1 MKRSLLIVAIAL
13 LTVAFV
19 SCQKDGVYKPKQK
32 ISKIYNELIRT
43 TVSEVNGVS
52 TTVNDTVKPYVTE
65 EWNWGKK
72 TLESIVYKDMDG
84 RNDGT
89 CFFTYDDKNRI
100 TEMKEGETKVEYSY
114 SDDKKLQI
122 TKLYSE
128 GELILAMEIAYE
140 DKLPH
145 IITSTSYDDD
155 ALIKNLLLQEE
166 LSRHS
171 FLTQLKTRYS
181 RRPFI
186 QPFTL
191 QLLIG
196 MAKIFRRL

>member
-1 MKRSLLIVAIAL
+1 
-13 LTVAFV
+13 
-19 SCQKDGVYKPKQK
+19 
-32 ISKIYNELIRT
+32 
-43 TVSEVNGVS
+43 
-52 TTVNDTVKPYVTE
+52 
-65 EWNWGKK
+65 
-72 TLESIVYKDMDG
+72 MDG

-128 GELILAMEIAYE
+128 GKLILAMEIAYE
-140 DKLPH
+140 DKLPR

-155 ALIKNLLLQEE
+155 VLIKK
-166 LSRHS
+166 SAFARRVVPS
-171 FLTQLKTRYS
+171 FFLTQLKTRYS